1 MNVVARLARSRPN
14 ISTKTRILSLIL
26 DVIEPPIPGK
36 KQPPI
41 SEDLQKAL
49 GDIERGAEKRIEILR
64 GWKRE
69 VEAKSKE
76 EMKPVVGHIEL
87 VEKKELAE
95 EEKDDGDGEQDRP
108 RKRRVTQSVESA
120 QEERRKRFMVD
131 QEQRWLE
138 LTEGRYGTRSKPTAS
153 ASLGAPVQTT
163 ATAAASSAKETAEE
177 VDLGVEKQGQEE
189 EEDGYGRKYKTTS
202 EDRTDRGAA
211 RAKQREEREKKE
223 REKKAMEYAEQ
234 QLQQQV
240 EAQQKQ
246 VSEEALLAEEEKAV
260 EERRKQMEERQR
272 KRLERKVAE
281 REKQKE
287 RKLLRK
293 EKSSEKAKAKDDEE
307 EEEEQMVDDPV
318 KDKDYNPEEDP
329 EVEFEAE
336 DQDIDEEDTFEIE
349 KHVHALNFEEAGEY
363 LVAMNRYMKA
373 FKKIVRRG
381 KEDVKR
387 EYKKLIEFVKLM
399 IEKLGVYSPIEA
411 ADTEA
416 VLETIIDPQCVAW
429 RRALHGTKTGSSK
442 EIQRVEEKRWKVER
456 MDEEREI
463 DPEAEVKTFA
473 DTMQVK
479 IKSERADV
487 IQMIK
492 RYFGHVAKAHEEAGC
507 AARMAQLLVDEVDEN
522 TWLQI
527 VANGTRPL
535 ITMEV
540 PDMLRQAASMKT
552 ERERQQR
559 LEQLKGT
566 PIEEIVRDQN
576 MPCPKPRWKDP
587 KIMSPSAYL
596 VAAVY
601 FFLYNTV
608 DNTKSV
614 SNQAVADLFMVS
626 RSNLHRI
633 TSGRKYSGGSTQA
646 TRKRATLQEVEEHGE
661 EMVKISKVKPK
672 KKAQKKIT
680 VTKVQPK
687 LTNLP
692 FLDQPPAGRT
702 RQSRRKKEEDDDDE
716 PMEH

>member
-1 MNVVARLARSRPN
+1 MNVVARLVRSRPN
-14 ISTKTRILSLIL
+14 ISIKMRILSLIL
-26 DVIEPPIPGK
+26 DIVEPPTPGT

-64 GWKRE
+64 GRKRK

-76 EMKPVVGHIEL
+76 EMKLVVGHIEL
-87 VEKKELAE
+87 VEKKKLAE

-108 RKRRVTQSVESA
+108 PKRRATQSVESA
-120 QEERRKRFMVD
+120 QEERRKRFMAD

-138 LTEGRYGTRSKPTAS
+138 LTGGRYGPRPKPKAS
-153 ASLGAPVQTT
+153 ASLGAPVQTMT
-163 ATAAASSAKETAEE
+163 TAAASSAKERAEE
-177 VDLGVEKQGQEE
+177 IDLGVEKQGQEE

-223 REKKAMEYAEQ
+223 QEKKAMEYAEQ
-234 QLQQQV
+234 QLQQQI

-287 RKLLRK
+287 RKRLRK
-293 EKSSEKAKAKDDEE
+293 EKSSEKAKAKGDEE

-318 KDKDYNPEEDP
+318 KDKDYNP

-373 FKKIVRRG
+373 FEKIVRRG

-387 EYKKLIEFVKLM
+387 EYKKLIKFVKLM
-399 IEKLGVYSPIEA
+399 VEKLGVYSPIEV

-429 RRALHGTKTGSSK
+429 KRALHGMRTGSSK

-463 DPEAEVKTFA
+463 DPEAEVKAFA

-479 IKSERADV
+479 SKSERADV

-566 PIEEIVRDQN
+566 PIEEIIRDQN
-576 MPCPKPRWKDP
+576 MPCPKPRWKDS

-596 VAAVY
+596 AAAVY

-633 TSGRKYSGGSTQA
+633 TSGQKYSGGSTQA

-661 EMVKISKVKPK
+661 EMVRISKVKSK

-687 LTNLP
+687 LTDLP
-692 FLDQPPAGRT
+692 LLDQPPAGRT
-702 RQSRRKKEEDDDDE
+702 RQSCRKKEKDDDDK